1 MTSPL
6 IVNHWIVGGTT
17 LGLLLLLLLA
27 MLVFGAGREHS

>member
-6 IVNHWIVGGTT
+6 IINHWIVGGTT
-17 LGLLLLLLLA
+17 LVLLVFLLLA

>member
-6 IVNHWIVGGTT
+6 IINHWIVGGTV